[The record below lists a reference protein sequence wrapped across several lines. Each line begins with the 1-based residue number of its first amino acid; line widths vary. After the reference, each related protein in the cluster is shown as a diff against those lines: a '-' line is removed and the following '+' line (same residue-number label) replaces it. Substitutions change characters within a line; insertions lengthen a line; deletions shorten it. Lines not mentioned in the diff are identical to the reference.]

1 MAPSA
6 EDINSP
12 ANFSSLAMGESA
24 IPGVA
29 FTSELAPEEEA
40 AIARARQEFGELG
53 ESAALAPEYL
63 QEEQPAAAET
73 TAQQPNVSPHRF
85 AVAYTAERPQDP
97 YTAELCRHAQ
107 VTSRFVAA
115 WRKGQNPDAV

>member
-6 EDINSP
+6 EEINSP
-12 ANFSSLAMGESA
+12 ANFSSLSMGESA
-24 IPGVA
+24 IPGVE

-40 AIARARQEFGELG
+40 AINRARREFGELG

-63 QEEQPAAAET
+63 QDESPAATESADQQPA
-73 TAQQPNVSPHRF
+73 PSPHRF

-97 YTAELCRHAQ
+97 YMAELCRHAQ
-107 VTSRFVAA
+107 VTSRYVTA
-115 WRKGQNPDAV
+115 WRKGQNPDVG